1 MQMLKTYKYICVALV
16 SICSVMPAA
25 AEHYAMSDTLS
36 SSTTTPKRYT
46 SREEARK
53 ALQEDHHSTFF
64 TGFSVGV
71 DLVGPIMDAASSRGS
86 VEGMCRAHLLETFF
100 PRVRNRCRYLQ
111 SYGRKYQFEFFYQVS
126 LFPCRV

>member
-36 SSTTTPKRYT
+36 HAAPPKRYT

-86 VEGMCRAHLLETFF
+86 VECMCRAHLLDTS
-100 PRVRNRCRYLQ
+100 C
-111 SYGRKYQFEFFYQVS
+111 
-126 LFPCRV
+126 